1 MQPRQALLTEIVP
14 RFARDEVRCL
24 LRPTR
29 AYGMLLERSFHPNV
43 LRDALDRDCYFDRL
57 WVGVE
62 YRPYFP
68 KIIAAERSDLLAG
81 DILLFTTRPDSR
93 DLFTTRA
100 ETIVDFFDELA
111 LDLVSTRIQQL
122 RDQQL

>member
-43 LRDALDRDCYFDRL
+43 LRDALDRACYFDRL

-62 YRPYFP
+62 CRPYFP
-68 KIIAAERSDLLAG
+68 KIIAAERWDLLAG
-81 DILLFTTRPDSR
+81 DIPLFTTRRDSR
-93 DLFTTRA
+93 DLCTIRA
-100 ETIVDFFDELA
+100 GSTLYFF
-111 LDLVSTRIQQL
+111 
-122 RDQQL
+122 

>member
-68 KIIAAERSDLLAG
+68 TIIAAERSDLLAG
-81 DILLFTTRPDSR
+81 DVPLFSTRPDSSELVTSR
-93 DLFTTRA
+93 W
-100 ETIVDFFDELA
+100 ETIADFFAEAA
-111 LDLVSTRIQQL
+111 LDLVGIHIQ
-122 RDQQL
+122 